1 MFCKNLVKAS
11 KKNFYGFCNKKGENM
26 INYLQLTRNLR
37 KYAPRVEPKSAT
49 YIFNPKGIYDF
60 KQMNKE
66 IAEALSDT
74 FNGIEY
80 PVLEL
85 SLKRG
90 KGTVR
95 IKDGYKEVSTDNF
108 VLLEGVNVEDYLPE
122 TDGCVKKLIY
132 DKDGIKEIGK
142 HYGLLAE
149 LLKKFTFGLK
159 KPQLEM
165 WVKYRTKYMIGN
177 IVLKDE
183 DRVVSK
189 GYFSKE
195 NNGQEKFHFTNDN
208 ELITGYNLGKDERS
222 KKYQRLPMEL
232 LKRLWILDERAKYIM
247 KKQYGI
253 GCSPK
258 YSKQIALKMKVTG
271 SRIREI
277 VGESKT
283 LMKLANTYIPELKA
297 DLDDL
302 GHILTD
308 EERYRI
314 FKYHSS
320 IDINSAETKI
330 IKYKN
335 KNWLNQKNL
344 SRNI

>member
-1 MFCKNLVKAS
+1 
-11 KKNFYGFCNKKGENM
+11 
-26 INYLQLTRNLR
+26 
-37 KYAPRVEPKSAT
+37 
-49 YIFNPKGIYDF
+49 
-60 KQMNKE
+60 
-66 IAEALSDT
+66 
-74 FNGIEY
+74 
-80 PVLEL
+80 
-85 SLKRG
+85 
-90 KGTVR
+90 
-95 IKDGYKEVSTDNF
+95 
-108 VLLEGVNVEDYLPE
+108 
-122 TDGCVKKLIY
+122 
-132 DKDGIKEIGK
+132 
-142 HYGLLAE
+142 
-149 LLKKFTFGLK
+149 
-159 KPQLEM
+159 M

-283 LMKLANTYIPELKA
+283 LMKFANTYIQELKA

-335 KNWLNQKNL
+335 RNWLNQKKFE
-344 SRNI
+344 